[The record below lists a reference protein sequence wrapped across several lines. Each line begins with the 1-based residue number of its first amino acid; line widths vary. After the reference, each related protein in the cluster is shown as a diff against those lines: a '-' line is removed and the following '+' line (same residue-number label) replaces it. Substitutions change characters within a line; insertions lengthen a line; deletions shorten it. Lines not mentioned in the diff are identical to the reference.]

1 MNVIDLKRKWFRECE
16 KKRPALFKNI
26 LATECPDG
34 WGLPSYRDTRSCPDH
49 TCDQCWKEAL
59 GNDNGIKTQKAEK
72 R

>member
-1 MNVIDLKRKWFRECE
+1 MNVINLKRRWFRECE

-59 GNDNGIKTQKAEK
+59 GNDNCFKTQKAEK
-72 R
+72 G

>member
-1 MNVIDLKRKWFRECE
+1 MNVINLKRRWFRECE

-49 TCDQCWKEAL
+49 TCEQCWKEAL
-59 GNDNGIKTQKAEK
+59 GNDNCFKAQKAEK
-72 R
+72 G